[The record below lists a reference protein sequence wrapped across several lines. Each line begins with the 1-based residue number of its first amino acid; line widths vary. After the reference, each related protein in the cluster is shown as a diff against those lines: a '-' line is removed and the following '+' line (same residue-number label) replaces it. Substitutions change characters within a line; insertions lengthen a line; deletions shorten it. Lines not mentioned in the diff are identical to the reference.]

1 MVCYGIGSEDLRK
14 LWSGVEPKPTDATAV
29 LLAENTPK
37 ICLKLDRVF
46 SGNGALYPFGL
57 GDILTSITFPKAENV
72 MIAATG
78 SNIEGYTIEKLSLRY
93 ETISCMSLKP
103 EDIAANGPNLAAQA
117 MAMYQ
122 GGKQL
127 FYDQPVLQRTINWPK
142 NTDNSIGIRV
152 NAPIKMLNSIVVLFR
167 DPDSNDSENFENA
180 GIESIMVS
188 VEGSQNQLYSR
199 GLLAQDLHS
208 DARRIFGKSDC
219 NDEMTREKFYTNAY
233 CLPLDFRTLGQENI
247 VASGLKLVGTQLGIK
262 IHISKKQTAK
272 DLVAHTTP
280 FQMHRLL

>member
-1 MVCYGIGSEDLRK
+1 
-14 LWSGVEPKPTDATAV
+14 
-29 LLAENTPK
+29 
-37 ICLKLDRVF
+37 
-46 SGNGALYPFGL
+46 
-57 GDILTSITFPKAENV
+57 
-72 MIAATG
+72 
-78 SNIEGYTIEKLSLRY
+78 
-93 ETISCMSLKP
+93 
-103 EDIAANGPNLAAQA
+103 
-117 MAMYQ
+117 MA
-122 GGKQL
+122 
-127 FYDQPVLQRTINWPK
+127 K
-142 NTDNSIGIRV
+142 NADNSIGITV

-219 NDEMTREKFYTNAY
+219 NDEMTREKFYTNTY

-262 IHISKKQTAK
+262 IPINKKQTAK
-272 DLVAHTTP
+272 DLVAHIYTLSNASFVIVGGLATNY
-280 FQMHRLL
+280 QY

>member
-1 MVCYGIGSEDLRK
+1 MVTDETQIGLYKGLWLSQQERENMICYGIASEDLRK

-46 SGNGALYPFGL
+46 SGNGALYLFGL

-72 MIAATG
+72 MIARTG

-117 MAMYQ
+117 MAMHQ

-142 NTDNSIGIRV
+142 
-152 NAPIKMLNSIVVLFR
+152 MLIIVL
-167 DPDSNDSENFENA
+167 
-180 GIESIMVS
+180 
-188 VEGSQNQLYSR
+188 
-199 GLLAQDLHS
+199 GLRL
-208 DARRIFGKSDC
+208 
-219 NDEMTREKFYTNAY
+219 M
-233 CLPLDFRTLGQENI
+233 PL
-247 VASGLKLVGTQLGIK
+247 LKC
-262 IHISKKQTAK
+262 
-272 DLVAHTTP
+272 
-280 FQMHRLL
+280 